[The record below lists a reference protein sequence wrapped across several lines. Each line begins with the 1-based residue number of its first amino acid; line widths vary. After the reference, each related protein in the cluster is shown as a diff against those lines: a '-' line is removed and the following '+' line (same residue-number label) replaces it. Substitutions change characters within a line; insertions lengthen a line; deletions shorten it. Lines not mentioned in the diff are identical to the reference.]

1 MAERLKRIG
10 TGTILLPNRPGIAQ
24 TAAIVGKK
32 EGSGPLHGEFDAVIE
47 DDLFGEETWEKA
59 ESRFHYT
66 AANTCLK
73 KAGATPE
80 SVDVTLGGDLLNQI
94 MAASTAAQKLQTP
107 FLGIYGACSTMA
119 ETLCIGAMLC
129 DGGYARRALCCA
141 SSHFCSAERQYRF
154 PLEYG
159 NQRPPTSQWTVT
171 GAGAALLDASARRPI
186 CRATHVTL
194 GRIVDLAIKDM
205 NNMGAAMAPAAADT
219 LRRHLMDTGRT
230 AADYDLI
237 ISGDLGKIGHDLLLT
252 LMMDAGVP
260 LDAARYVDCGCPRG
274 RFGLRMFRE
283 RAVRVHHA
291 SLPREGDSPRGVH
304 GDRGAAIPDIQ
315 PAGRCDSGHCP
326 LDCTGGGRSMTIV
339 WNLIKAFLVGGAL
352 CMIGEILL
360 LKTKLTPARILVGVF
375 LSAIGVYAPLAQFAG
390 AGASVPLTGFGHA
403 LVTGVKRAVQ
413 EIGILGAF
421 TGGLTNT
428 AAGISAAVFFG
439 VLMALIFQPR
449 AKE

>member
-32 EGSGPLHGEFDAVIE
+32 EGEGPLHSEFDVVIE

-66 AANTCLK
+66 AADTCLK

-171 GAGAALLDASARRPI
+171 GAGAALLDAA
-186 CRATHVTL
+186 
-194 GRIVDLAIKDM
+194 VDGTEVVKADTIEELAAL
-205 NNMGAAMAPAAADT
+205 MGVDADT
-219 LRRHLMDTGRT
+219 LVKSVETYNTACATGNDTEFGKDASNLT
-230 AADYDLI
+230 AI
-237 ISGDLGKIGHDLLLT
+237 
-252 LMMDAGVP
+252 
-260 LDAARYVDCGCPRG
+260 DAAPYY
-274 RFGLRMFRE
+274 
-283 RAVRVHHA
+283 AVRIYV
-291 SLPREGDSPRGVH
+291 
-304 GDRGAAIPDIQ
+304 
-315 PAGRCDSGHCP
+315 
-326 LDCTGGGRSMTIV
+326 CTGGTI
-339 WNLIKAFLVGGAL
+339 A
-352 CMIGEILL
+352 
-360 LKTKLTPARILVGVF
+360 
-375 LSAIGVYAPLAQFAG
+375 
-390 AGASVPLTGFGHA
+390 
-403 LVTGVKRAVQ
+403 GVKTNLDFQVLREDGSVINGLYAGGETSNREMYAYAYSSGSGVGYALASGRQ
-413 EIGILGAF
+413 IGIH
-421 TGGLTNT
+421 
-428 AAGISAAVFFG
+428 
-439 VLMALIFQPR
+439 LM
-449 AKE
+449 K